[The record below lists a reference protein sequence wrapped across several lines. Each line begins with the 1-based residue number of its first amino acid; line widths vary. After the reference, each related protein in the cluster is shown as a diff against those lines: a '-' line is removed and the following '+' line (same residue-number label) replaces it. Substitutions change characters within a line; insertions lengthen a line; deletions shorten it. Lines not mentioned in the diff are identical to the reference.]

1 MKKTILF
8 LALILGLFNTTDL
21 KAMETAHDE
30 NPSQTKEFTYQK
42 GNINITEKTSVTYSN
57 TKSGETNY
65 VTVTKD
71 NIIKDGNGAK
81 IATFKLTATFSY
93 NGSSSTCT
101 NVSRQTTINN
111 TNWEFLIAS
120 AFKNGNT
127 AYGSYTLRNSVTNE
141 TISNSLSISC
151 DKNGN
156 IS

>member
-8 LALILGLFNTTDL
+8 LALILGLFNTTEL
-21 KAMETAHDE
+21 KAMETVHDE
-30 NPSQTKEFTYQK
+30 NPSQITEFTYQK
-42 GNINITEKTSVTYSN
+42 GNINITKKISVTYGN

-65 VTVTKD
+65 VTVT
-71 NIIKDGNGAK
+71 NEHIIKDGNKTK

-111 TNWEFLIAS
+111 TNWEFLLAS
-120 AFKNGNT
+120 AFKNGGT

-141 TISNSLSISC
+141 TISDSLSISC

>member
-8 LALILGLFNTTDL
+8 LALILGLFNTKDL
-21 KAMETAHDE
+21 KAMEIVYDE
-30 NPSQTKEFTYQK
+30 NPPQITEFTYQK
-42 GNINITEKTSVTYSN
+42 GNINITEKTSVIYSN
-57 TKSGETNY
+57 MKSGETNY

-71 NIIKDGNGAK
+71 NIIKDSNGTK

-141 TISNSLSISC
+141 TVSNSLSIYC

-156 IS
+156 IF